1 MRGEKQYL
9 ANPVPSER
17 LHLLTV
23 ELRPEQDV
31 RVSMQLASQSG
42 QVDQK
47 MSPSIHA
54 ALVESLFTNPAPLFA
69 GALCAAVAA
78 LMTALKT
85 GNAWLWP
92 CVALLVVSGALR
104 ALDMGY
110 FQRKKPVLTPE
121 QVTRWE
127 VRYQIGAMSYA
138 LALGIWCLTALIG
151 TDDAVAHMICVSVT
165 LCYVAA
171 GGGRTYGRPWIFHV
185 QMLLACGPMTVALA
199 IHGNPYYVGM
209 ALLNVLF
216 FVSLRQ
222 ISTSLQEIFVRAL
235 IGREREAALASQF
248 DTALNNMPHGLCMFR
263 ADGRLAVMNHRFSE
277 MMHLPDDLVQRGA
290 SASDIIDACVIA
302 GSVTAASGKMIL
314 AEIENT
320 RTRDMITTD
329 PDTAR
334 GRYMSW
340 TFQPMAGGGAVLLL
354 EDITARRN
362 AEARISHLARY
373 DELTALPNR
382 VNFRDEIGRLLAT
395 QHGSSHMSALLFV
408 DLDQFKQVNDTLG
421 HPCGDQLLCA
431 VADRLREMLRPEDFV
446 ARFGGDEFVVFQQNI
461 HSPEDAASLARRI
474 VDRLSERYKIDNHL
488 VEIGA
493 SVGIAIT
500 EPGVSADTLLKNADM
515 ALYRAKADGRA
526 TYCFF
531 RDEMAQ
537 IVEARRI
544 LELDLRKALANEEFE
559 LYYQPLVNL
568 KTGRI
573 TTCEALLR
581 WNHPVRGTVSPIDII
596 PVAEDMG
603 LIIDLGRWIL
613 RKACM
618 ECMKWPAG
626 VSVAVNFSPQQ
637 FHQRDIM
644 SEIRYALEVSGL
656 PAERLEIEIT
666 ESSLLRNTQLT
677 HDVLAQLHTLGVRI
691 SLDDFGTGYSS
702 LSYLHNFTLQKVKI
716 DRSFLEG
723 IDTARPLTLLRGVAR
738 LSADLGMSVVVEGIE
753 TNEQLELISA
763 DGTVTEAQGYLFSR
777 PVRAVRVRQL
787 LNASHGR
794 QPPEGQLHIISSRS
808 IA

>member
-1 MRGEKQYL
+1 MQ
-9 ANPVPSER
+9 
-17 LHLLTV
+17 LTNHR
-23 ELRPEQDV
+23 ELPEQET
-31 RVSMQLASQSG
+31 
-42 QVDQK
+42 
-47 MSPSIHA
+47 SPTIRA
-54 ALVESLFTNPAPLFA
+54 ALIDSLFETPGTVHVGIVFA
-69 GALCAAVAA
+69 TVTAA
-78 LMTALKT
+78 MTALKT
-85 GNAWLWP
+85 GSDLIWT
-92 CVALLVVSGALR
+92 CVALLAMAGVVRAIDLHLYQARKPTLTADGA
-104 ALDMGY
+104 A
-110 FQRKKPVLTPE
+110 QWQT
-121 QVTRWE
+121 
-127 VRYQIGAMSYA
+127 RYQIGAMIQA
-138 LALGIWCLTALIG
+138 VAIGVWCSATLLIS
-151 TDDAVAHMICVSVT
+151 DDAVAHMIALSVT
-165 LCYVAA
+165 VGLLA
-171 GGGRTYGRPWIFHV
+171 GGAGRAYGRQWIFRLQV
-185 QMLLACGPMTVALA
+185 VLALGSTVVALA
-199 IHGNPYYVGM
+199 LRGTSYYIAMSAVTAVFLVTLIKLSANLHRIFM
-209 ALLNVLF
+209 EALV
-216 FVSLRQ
+216 
-222 ISTSLQEIFVRAL
+222 A
-235 IGREREAALASQF
+235 REREAALAGQF

-277 MMHLPDDLVQRGA
+277 MMHLSDDLVQRGA
-290 SASDIIDACVIA
+290 RASDIIDACVLA
-302 GSVTAASGKMIL
+302 GSISAASGKMIL

-320 RTRDMITTD
+320 HTRDMITTD
-329 PDTAR
+329 PDIAR

-340 TFQPMAGGGAVLLL
+340 TFQPMSGGGAVVLL

-373 DELTALPNR
+373 DDLTTLPNR
-382 VNFRDEIGRLLAT
+382 VNFRDEIGRLLAIE
-395 QHGSSHMSALLFV
+395 QDSDHISALLFV

-431 VADRLREMLRPEDFV
+431 VAERLREMLRPEDFV

-461 HSPEDAASLARRI
+461 HSAEDAAVLAKRI

-493 SVGIAIT
+493 SVGIAMT
-500 EPGVSADTLLKNADM
+500 APGMSADTLLKNADM
-515 ALYRAKADGRA
+515 ALYRAKADGRG

-531 RDEMAQ
+531 RDEMAHT
-537 IVEARRI
+537 VEARRI

-559 LYYQPLVNL
+559 LFYQPLVNL
-568 KTGRI
+568 KSGKI
-573 TTCEALLR
+573 STCEALLR

-603 LIIDLGRWIL
+603 LIVDLGRWIL

-637 FHQRDIM
+637 FHQRDIL
-644 SEIRYALEVSGL
+644 SEVRYALEVSGL
-656 PAERLEIEIT
+656 SADRLEIEIT

-677 HDVLAQLHTLGVRI
+677 HDVLAQLHALGVRI

-702 LSYLHNFTLQKVKI
+702 LSYLHNFPLQKVKI

-723 IDTARPLTLLRGVAR
+723 IDSDRPLTLLRGVAR

-753 TNEQLELISA
+753 TNEQLERISS
-763 DGTVTEAQGYLFSR
+763 DGTVSEAQGYLFSR
-777 PVRAVRVRQL
+777 PVPAVRIRQL

-794 QPPEGQLHIISSRS
+794 RPAEGTLHIVSS